1 MEQPVNIQS
10 DGTLPEPAD
19 RIASGKC
26 VQDTG
31 NKKLLEGAMA
41 LEAALRENPKIP
53 VDDLLIIQE
62 RRIYSVRELHLRR
75 TKVST

>member
-1 MEQPVNIQS
+1 
-10 DGTLPEPAD
+10 
-19 RIASGKC
+19 
-26 VQDTG
+26 
-31 NKKLLEGAMA
+31 MA

-62 RRIYSVRELHLRR
+62 RRIYSGRELHLRR